1 VLWLA
6 FIGAAVGA
14 IVTYGVASVGRGG
27 PTPIKLA
34 IVGAAVTALCF
45 ALTTMLALRDLD
57 ALNVLRFW
65 SVGSL
70 TSSHVGALRQAGGFI
85 LVGAVMALACGRA
98 MNALALGEDV
108 ARSQGQRVGV
118 TRLFA
123 AVAIVLLAGGATA
136 VAGPIIFLGLVIP
149 HIARSIVGPDYRWVL
164 AYSLLLAP
172 ILLLGADVVG
182 RKLAEPAEVPVG
194 IVMVMIGC
202 PFFVA
207 LVRRRRLAEL

>member
-1 VLWLA
+1 
-6 FIGAAVGA
+6 
-14 IVTYGVASVGRGG
+14 
-27 PTPIKLA
+27 
-34 IVGAAVTALCF
+34 
-45 ALTTMLALRDLD
+45 
-57 ALNVLRFW
+57 
-65 SVGSL
+65 
-70 TSSHVGALRQAGGFI
+70 
-85 LVGAVMALACGRA
+85 MALACGRA